1 MYVYYRLLGLRQ
13 GAGDDEIR
21 TAYLKLVKQ
30 FSPEKSPDQFQR
42 ITRAYEALKDSR
54 SRRAFADRRICL
66 KNKKYGLYPDWKS
79 GIREDFELW
88 LQELEEPVTP
98 DDPQGLEKMDLFT
111 LMGEFAAFSHQS
123 VELLTLLDEK
133 IKRLGAMEEQAR
145 NRSEERI
152 IRLFLDLRNTLKRGL
167 ESAEK
172 SEKTLFFRWRKKTG
186 AQTRGYEM
194 ALEKFDRALALAD
207 TYPVLQNGDGEIL
220 PSCVGLDEEGRI
232 LVGAGARNQAVA
244 FPERTVLSVKREMG
258 KDKKI
263 SLDGQ
268 SYSPQEISAFILK
281 ALKEKAEKA
290 LGRSVGHAVITVPA
304 YFTDAQRQAT
314 QEAGAIAGL
323 EVIRIINEPTAAALA
338 YEGARGGQGRR
349 TILVGGTCQHR

>member
-1 MYVYYRLLGLRQ
+1 MDNSIIIGIDLGTTNSEVAFVRDLHP
-13 GAGDDEIR
+13 EI
-21 TAYLKLVKQ
+21 
-30 FSPEKSPDQFQR
+30 
-42 ITRAYEALKDSR
+42 
-54 SRRAFADRRICL
+54 
-66 KNKKYGLYPDWKS
+66 
-79 GIREDFELW
+79 
-88 LQELEEPVTP
+88 
-98 DDPQGLEKMDLFT
+98 
-111 LMGEFAAFSHQS
+111 
-123 VELLTLLDEK
+123 
-133 IKRLGAMEEQAR
+133 
-145 NRSEERI
+145 
-152 IRLFLDLRNTLKRGL
+152 
-167 ESAEK
+167 
-172 SEKTLFFRWRKKTG
+172 
-186 AQTRGYEM
+186 
-194 ALEKFDRALALAD
+194 
-207 TYPVLQNGDGEIL
+207 LQNGDGEIL

-323 EVIRIINEPTAAALA
+323 EVIRINPRLRPWPMREPVA
-338 YEGARGGQGRR
+338 ARGGGPSWFM
-349 TILVGGTCQHR
+349 IWAGELLMSPL